1 MSDGVTSINFGGS
14 TTTSTSTTK
23 GKSELGKDDFLKL
36 MITQLKNQDPTE
48 PLDSSAYASQLAQ
61 FSSLEQLTNINTSLN
76 TSLDANYLLTQSI
89 NNTMSASWI
98 GKDAK
103 LDGKVLTNNGQEKI
117 SLGYNLPAE
126 ASNVTIKIY
135 NKSGALVKTIE
146 NCEKNAGDHK
156 LSWDFYDNNGVKL
169 AKGDYTFSVEAKTTD
184 GKSMTVESY
193 RIGTIDSVKYTS
205 SGTVL
210 MIGNVGY
217 SLSEIAEILNST
229 GN

>member
-1 MSDGVTSINFGGS
+1 MSSGVTNINFGTNS
-14 TTTSTSTTK
+14 TNSATSTK

-76 TSLDANYLLTQSI
+76 SSLDANYLLTQSI

-103 LDGKVLTNNGQEKI
+103 LDGNVLSNNGQEKI

-135 NKSGALVKTIE
+135 NNSGALVKTLE
-146 NCEKNAGDHK
+146 NCEKTAGDHK

-169 AKGDYTFSVEAKTTD
+169 SKGDYTFKVEAKTTD

-193 RIGTIDSVKYTS
+193 RIGTIDSIKYTS
-205 SGTVL
+205 NGTVL

-217 SLSEIAEILNST
+217 SLSDIAEILNST

>member
-14 TTTSTSTTK
+14 TTTSTSTAK

-76 TSLDANYLLTQSI
+76 TSLDANYLLTLSI

-103 LDGKVLTNNGQEKI
+103 LSGNVLNNNGQEKI

-126 ASNVTIKIY
+126 ASDVTIKIY

-217 SLSEIAEILNST
+217 SLSDIAEILNST
-229 GN
+229 GD

>member
-14 TTTSTSTTK
+14 TTTGTSTTK

-103 LDGKVLTNNGQEKI
+103 LSGNVLNNNGQEKI

-126 ASNVTIKIY
+126 ASDVTIKIY

-156 LSWDFYDNNGVKL
+156 LSWDFYDNNSVKL

-217 SLSEIAEILNST
+217 SLSDIAEILNST
-229 GN
+229 GD

>member
-14 TTTSTSTTK
+14 TTTGTSTTK

-103 LDGKVLTNNGQEKI
+103 LSGNVLNNNGQEKI

-126 ASNVTIKIY
+126 ASDVTIKIY

-217 SLSEIAEILNST
+217 SLSDIAEILNST
-229 GN
+229 GD

>member
-1 MSDGVTSINFGGS
+1 MSDGLTNISFGGN
-14 TTTSTSTTK
+14 TVNNATNTK

-103 LDGKVLTNNGQEKI
+103 LSGNVLSNNGQEKI

-126 ASNVTIKIY
+126 ASDVTIKIY

-169 AKGDYTFSVEAKTTD
+169 SKGDYTFKVEAKTTD

-193 RIGTIDSVKYTS
+193 RIGTIDSVKYTTN
-205 SGTVL
+205 GTVL

-217 SLSEIAEILNST
+217 SLSDIAEILNST

>member
-14 TTTSTSTTK
+14 TTTGTSTTK

-103 LDGKVLTNNGQEKI
+103 LSGNVLNNNGQEKI

-126 ASNVTIKIY
+126 ASDVTIKIY

-229 GN
+229 GD

>member
-1 MSDGVTSINFGGS
+1 MSNGVTNISFGGTNTNG
-14 TTTSTSTTK
+14 TTNTK

-36 MITQLKNQDPTE
+36 MIAQLKNQDPTE

-76 TSLDANYLLTQSI
+76 SSLDANYLLTQSI
-89 NNTMSASWI
+89 NNTMAASWI

-103 LDGKVLTNNGQEKI
+103 LEGNVLTNNGQENI

-146 NCEKNAGDHK
+146 NCEKSTGNHK
-156 LSWDFYDNNGVKL
+156 LFWDFYDNNGVKL
-169 AKGDYTFSVEAKTTD
+169 PNGDYTFQVEAKTMD

-193 RIGTIDSVKYTS
+193 RIGTIESIKYTS
-205 SGTVL
+205 NGTII

-217 SLSEIAEILNST
+217 SLSDITEILNST